1 MSMTGGN
8 YLLAKDVTGAA
19 GPDGASTM
27 NSADFSMAAAAGESI
42 AGHVTAN
49 PDDQIISGYF
59 GGRFGNSQ
67 TFQLLSSQ
75 VGQPGARTFFQNGL
89 QVGVPF
95 DAPVRLAFSDQLDAA
110 TVANS
115 IQVSMVTDHL
125 GHPSGV
131 AVPVTLNADALG
143 QTVSLLP
150 QGAWPGNTLYDVR
163 VTPQLQNLDGV
174 PLDQTYHLYYLT
186 MLDRHEDN
194 TVTDPLSVPNL
205 PAGVVTGPIA
215 AMSIHLPADSLSD
228 YSAVLSSRDPLNA
241 PLQVNPNIIQE
252 ANRKAEA
259 SGGVY
264 RAPLALQEI
273 NAYHA
278 DGTLAAVLSK
288 PASLTINYGGGMSAE
303 AAGGGLVRTQTLS
316 LYILDQAHQLWV
328 KIPASQNSSGFHSLS
343 APVSQLSVFALM
355 GSADGSAS
363 DSYVFPNP
371 WRPHGPNAG
380 GGSKQTGTE
389 AGGMMFS
396 NLPSECTIK
405 IYTLA
410 GDLVRQ
416 ITHSDTNG
424 LIAQEKWDGKTTHG
438 DPAASGV
445 YLWRVESSVDG
456 KNGKLMIIR

>member
-1 MSMTGGN
+1 MMGGN
-8 YLLAKDVTGAA
+8 YVLTKDLTGAA
-19 GPDGASTM
+19 GPDGTSTM
-27 NSADFSMAAAAGESI
+27 NSADFSMASAVGEALAGDGI
-42 AGHVTAN
+42 AN
-49 PDDQIISGYF
+49 PGDKITSGYF

-75 VGQPGARTFFQNGL
+75 VGQPGTRTFFQNAL

-95 DAPVRLAFSDQLDAA
+95 DAPVTLAFSDQLDAS

-115 IQVSMVTDHL
+115 LQVSMATDHL
-125 GHPSGV
+125 GNPSGS
-131 AVPVTLNADALG
+131 AVPVTLNADPLG
-143 QTVSLLP
+143 QSVSLLP
-150 QGAWPGNTLYDVR
+150 QSAWPGNTLYDVQI
-163 VTPQLQNLDGV
+163 TPQLRNIDGV

-186 MLDRHEDN
+186 MLDIHQEN
-194 TVTDPLSVPNL
+194 MVTDPLSVPNL
-205 PAGVVTGPIA
+205 PAGVVTGPIE

-241 PLQVNPNIIQE
+241 PLHVDPAIIQE
-252 ANRKAEA
+252 ANRKALA
-259 SGGVY
+259 AGGAY
-264 RAPLALQEI
+264 RTPLALQEI

-278 DGTLAAVLSK
+278 DGTLVTALSK
-288 PASLTINYGGGMSAE
+288 PASLSINYGGGMHAE
-303 AAGGGLVRTQTLS
+303 AAGAGLVRPQTLS
-316 LYILDQAHQLWV
+316 LYILDQTHQLWV
-328 KIPASQNSSGFHSLS
+328 KIPAGQNSSGFHTLS

-371 WRPHGPNAG
+371 WRPHGPKAG
-380 GGSKQTGTE
+380 GGAGQTGTE
-389 AGGMMFS
+389 SDGMMFT

-405 IYTLA
+405 IYSLA

-416 ITHSDTNG
+416 IAHSDTGG
-424 LIAQEKWDGKTTHG
+424 LIAQEKWDGKTAHG